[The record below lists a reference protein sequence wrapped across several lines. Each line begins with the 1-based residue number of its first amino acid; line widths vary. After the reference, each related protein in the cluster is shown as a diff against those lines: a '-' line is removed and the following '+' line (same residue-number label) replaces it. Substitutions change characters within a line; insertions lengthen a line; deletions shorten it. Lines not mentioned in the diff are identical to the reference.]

1 MRFDFARGLSRRGR
15 GVCLR
20 ACHQGAGPGDG
31 LLGFVFDALQQGFA
45 GGDIVDETDDL
56 AGGPD
61 L

>member
-1 MRFDFARGLSRRGR
+1 MRFNFARGLSRRER
-15 GVCLR
+15 GVWLR
-20 ACHQGAGPGDG
+20 TCHQGAGPGDG
-31 LLGFVFDALQQGFA
+31 FLGFFFDALEQGFA